1 MKMFFPQHLRENH
14 YFTVSKSIN
23 YNYFLLATTKL
34 VTIDISDEN
43 DVVSNY
49 FLRKEKRNGLLAVF
63 NGIKESVL
71 PTRNK
76 KAF

>member
-1 MKMFFPQHLRENH
+1 MFFPQHLRENH
-14 YFTVSKSIN
+14 YFTVSKSIITF
-23 YNYFLLATTKL
+23 YWLTTLTTKL

>member
-14 YFTVSKSIN
+14 YFTVSKSIIIA
-23 YNYFLLATTKL
+23 LLATTKL

-63 NGIKESVL
+63 NGIKEAVL

>member
-1 MKMFFPQHLRENH
+1 MFCQQPQKEDH
-14 YFTVSKSIN
+14 YFTVIDFLNPNSIRIKKSHAES
-23 YNYFLLATTKL
+23 FLFT
-34 VTIDISDEN
+34 DEN

-63 NGIKESVL
+63 NGIRESVL
-71 PTRNK
+71 PTRTK

>member
-1 MKMFFPQHLRENH
+1 MFFPQHLRENH
-14 YFTVSKSIN
+14 YFTVSKSIIIA
-23 YNYFLLATTKL
+23 LLATTKL